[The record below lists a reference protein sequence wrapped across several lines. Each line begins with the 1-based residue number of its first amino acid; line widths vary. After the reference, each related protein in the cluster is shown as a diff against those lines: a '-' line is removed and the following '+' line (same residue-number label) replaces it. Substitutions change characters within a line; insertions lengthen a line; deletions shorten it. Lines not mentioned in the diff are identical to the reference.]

1 MFWSGYRRSPT
12 VGLKN
17 YCHIAGNQRS
27 LSNRYSSIKMTW
39 PDAYWQKLNPAY

>member
-17 YCHIAGNQRS
+17 CCHIAGNRRS

-39 PDAYWQKLNPAY
+39 PDAYK